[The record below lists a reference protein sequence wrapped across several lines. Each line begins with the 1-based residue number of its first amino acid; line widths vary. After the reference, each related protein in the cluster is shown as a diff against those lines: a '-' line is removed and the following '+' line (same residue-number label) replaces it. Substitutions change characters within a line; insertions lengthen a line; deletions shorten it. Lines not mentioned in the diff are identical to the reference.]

1 MENKSIGKLN
11 ITALIIS
18 VFPLA
23 TLIPALLKIA
33 LPDEVRTIWAGAN
46 VFFTLIGLLLSIIC
60 VWNRERR
67 NAISIIALIVSLF
80 WLLLMVGIVVLAL
93 ILNILQ

>member
-1 MENKSIGKLN
+1 MENKNIGKLN

-23 TLIPALLKIA
+23 TFIPVLLKIV

-46 VFFTLIGLLLSIIC
+46 ILFTLTGLLLSIIC
-60 VWNRERR
+60 VRNSGRR
-67 NAISIIALIVSLF
+67 NAISVSALIISLF
-80 WLLLMVGIVVLAL
+80 WLLLMVGIVALAL
-93 ILNILQ
+93 FLSYLA